1 MTTQSGESSDGQHG
15 DELDD
20 RAKRL
25 EDSQGVTDAGAG
37 PFSEEQYA
45 DEGMDA
51 AKRANV
57 QSPLEATEGACDN
70 AELAPLG
77 LLRPC
82 GSLTAV
88 PDTASSAALSALSAA
103 AQSSSSGVFTD
114 RQPAAEVLKELGHV
128 LETLRTGSRSSA
140 RGV

>member
-1 MTTQSGESSDGQHG
+1 MGGLTDAGADPLFEEQCAMTTQSGESSDGQHG

-20 RAKRL
+20 QAKRL
-25 EDSQGVTDAGAG
+25 EDSPGVTDAGAG

-57 QSPLEATEGACDN
+57 QSPFEATEGARDN
-70 AELAPLG
+70 AEVAPLG

-82 GSLTAV
+82 
-88 PDTASSAALSALSAA
+88 
-103 AQSSSSGVFTD
+103 
-114 RQPAAEVLKELGHV
+114 
-128 LETLRTGSRSSA
+128 
-140 RGV
+140 